1 LTKGALLKILDRTKP
16 NLGAFRAIIADA
28 EVVLNDRPLENP
40 SSSTEEE
47 MKEEHRL
54 VIRVKKPVYSYEQ
67 VARFRELD
75 LRTSIASSKKNA
87 KNFCFD
93 MGPWWSKLES
103 RITQQTTVVMK
114 T

>member
-16 NLGAFRAIIADA
+16 NLGAFRAITADA

-75 LRTSIASSKKNA
+75 LKQSSLGFKGSLYLLFVYTFTWTIVFPCYLKLTSHAS
-87 KNFCFD
+87 
-93 MGPWWSKLES
+93 W
-103 RITQQTTVVMK
+103 
-114 T
+114 